1 MRGAAGA
8 RRGWNDNELRLT
20 ALATLVSVIDWLNLA
35 LFSAVA
41 VVALLQW
48 RAGHGRAGLWAALA
62 FGALALVAD
71 VGRLL
76 PDEPDTTL
84 ERVASRLLIA
94 ALVLFPYFLYR
105 FTTAFRPPARPL
117 ERFLGLMTVAVLA
130 WTFVLPDF
138 PAEGEPWPG
147 WFAAYVAG
155 FLVHFSI
162 LKIVVAVRLW
172 RAGRVEPGVARRRME
187 MFAFGAAA
195 ITAAL
200 LLAGTSP
207 GDDSP
212 LAVVI
217 GVLATLSGL
226 AFLLGLAPPA
236 TLRAIWRRPEQRRV
250 QEAITDLMS
259 ATTEEDVAGR
269 VLPPMAAIVGASGVA
284 LQAEDGR
291 IIASHGV
298 GGDMLA
304 GLGEEDRPSGHD
316 GPTTLAMPFG
326 RLTVWTSPYAPFFGG
341 DELRLLATLG
351 ALTGLALD
359 RSRLFGEEREARL
372 ALERADEL
380 KTQFVEL
387 AAHELRTPVTSVHG
401 IARTLEARSAQLGEE
416 QRAQLVQTLA
426 EQTTR
431 LASLVEQLL
440 DLSRLE
446 AHAIPIKPEPIAV
459 RSEVEDIVT
468 TAAGERAA
476 DVEVAIEPKLVTVV
490 DRNAFERIV
499 SNLVANALRYGEA
512 PVTLTAVQQDRH
524 FRLAVEDRGTG
535 VPEHF
540 VPSLFEKFARAGE
553 RRVQGTGLGLAI
565 AQAYARAHGGDLA
578 YQAARPHGARFELVL
593 PLPNSR

>member
-1 MRGAAGA
+1 M
-8 RRGWNDNELRLT
+8 
-20 ALATLVSVIDWLNLA
+20 ATLVSVIDWINLA

-48 RAGHGRAGLWAALA
+48 RSGRGRSGLWAALA

-84 ERVASRLLIA
+84 ERVASRLLIG

-138 PAEGEPWPG
+138 PSEGEPWPG

-162 LKIVVAVRLW
+162 LTIVVAVRLW

-200 LLAGTSP
+200 LLAGTGP
-207 GDDSP
+207 GDDSA
-212 LAVVI
+212 LALVI
-217 GVLATLSGL
+217 GLLAGLSGL
-226 AFLLGLAPPA
+226 AFLLGLVPPA

-250 QEAITDLMS
+250 QDAITELMS
-259 ATTEEDVAGR
+259 ATTEEEIAAR

-291 IIASHGV
+291 IIATHGV
-298 GGDMLA
+298 SGDMLA
-304 GLGEEDRPSGHD
+304 RLGEPGRAGAAAES
-316 GPTTLAMPFG
+316 PTTLEMPFG
-326 RLTVWTSPYAPFFGG
+326 RLAVWTSPYAPFFGG
-341 DELRLLATLG
+341 DELRLLGTLG

-359 RSRLFGEEREARL
+359 RARLFGEERRARV

-401 IARTLEARSAQLGEE
+401 IARTLEARADQLDQE
-416 QRAQLVQTLA
+416 RRTQLVQTLA
-426 EQTTR
+426 DQTTR

-468 TAAGERAA
+468 SAAGERAA

-499 SNLVANALRYGEA
+499 TNLVANALRYGEA

-553 RRVQGTGLGLAI
+553 QRAPGTGLGLAI

-578 YQAARPHGARFELVL
+578 YQPARPRGARFELVL